1 MPAAAKKATRVAA
14 VKPAK
19 FASPVLKTSSVAA
32 GKTPAQP
39 GTLPKPTSNAPAKA
53 APKTKAAVKSKSF
66 KLPKA
71 PKTPKEKKAKLV
83 RDSFTIPKTE
93 YLVLDDLKSRASR
106 LARPVKKSELLR
118 AGIKLLA
125 TLPDAAF
132 LTALNVVPL
141 IKTGRPSKS

>member
-1 MPAAAKKATRVAA
+1 MPAAARKTARVTAA
-14 VKPAK
+14 KPAK
-19 FASPVLKTSSVAA
+19 FASPALKASSIAV
-32 GKTPAQP
+32 GKTLAQP
-39 GTLPKPTSNAPAKA
+39 GTLPKPTGNVPAKV
-53 APKTKAAVKSKSF
+53 APRTKAAVKSKSS
-66 KLPKA
+66 KLPKT
-71 PKTPKEKKAKLV
+71 PKAPKEKKAKLV

-93 YLVLDDLKSRASR
+93 YLVLDDLKARASQ